1 MGFQTLVVEKE
12 EHIGTLMFN
21 RPETLNAISHTM
33 IEEFP
38 LAVRDLNEDNDIRV
52 VIVTGT
58 GRGFC
63 SGMDVKQGFS
73 TLQELRERYPA
84 GDALPLLQG
93 AGHLEAMGM
102 RLGDM
107 QKPTI
112 AAVNGPA
119 IGGGLDLAM
128 ACDFRI
134 ASEKA
139 TFSERYNMLAN
150 NPDIGGSY
158 RLARLVGVAK
168 AKELTFFADI
178 IDAEEALRIG
188 LVNKVVPH
196 DELMD
201 VVGDM
206 AARLTKYSP
215 IALACCKFLID
226 RNQDCDYLTAIEREM
241 LVARYLHRT
250 TDPYEGIAA
259 FREKREPKYVSKLLG
274 HEQG

>member
-1 MGFQTLVVEKE
+1 MSFETLIVEKK

-21 RPETLNAISHTM
+21 RPETLNAINQTM
-33 IEEFP
+33 IGEFP
-38 LAVRDLNEDNDIRV
+38 LAIRDLNEDNNIRV
-52 VIVTGT
+52 VIVTGA

-73 TLQELRERYPA
+73 TLQELRERNPA

-93 AGHLEAMGM
+93 GGYLEVMGM

-139 TFSERYNMLAN
+139 TFSERYNMFAN

-158 RLARLVGVAK
+158 RLARLVGVTK

-178 IDAEEALRIG
+178 IDAEEALKIG
-188 LVNKVVPH
+188 LVSKMVPH
-196 DELMD
+196 DELTD
-201 VVGDM
+201 VVGEM
-206 AARLTKYSP
+206 AARLAKRSP

-226 RNQDCDYLTAIEREM
+226 RNLDSDYLTAIEREM
-241 LVARYLHRT
+241 LVAGYLHRT

-259 FREKREPKYVSKLLG
+259 FREKREPTYVSKLLG

>member
-1 MGFQTLVVEKE
+1 
-12 EHIGTLMFN
+12 
-21 RPETLNAISHTM
+21 
-33 IEEFP
+33 
-38 LAVRDLNEDNDIRV
+38 
-52 VIVTGT
+52 
-58 GRGFC
+58 
-63 SGMDVKQGFS
+63 MDVKQGFS
-73 TLQELRERYPA
+73 TLQELRERHPA
-84 GDALPLLQG
+84 GDTLPPLQG

-102 RLGDM
+102 QLGNM

-128 ACDFRI
+128 ACDFQI

-215 IALACCKFLID
+215 IALACRKFLID

>member
-1 MGFQTLVVEKE
+1 MSFQTLIVEKK

-21 RPETLNAISHTM
+21 RPETLNAINQTM
-33 IEEFP
+33 IGEFP
-38 LAVRDLNEDNDIRV
+38 LAIRDLNEDNNVRV

-73 TLQELRERYPA
+73 TLQELSERYPA

-93 AGHLEAMGM
+93 AGYLEGMGM

-139 TFSERYNMLAN
+139 TFSERYNMFAN

-188 LVNKVVPH
+188 IVNKVVPH

-201 VVGDM
+201 VVGEM
-206 AARLTKYSP
+206 AARLAKYSP

-250 TDPYEGIAA
+250 TDPYEGISA
-259 FREKREPKYVSKLLG
+259 FREKREPKYISKLLG
-274 HEQG
+274 HE